1 VKKTQASI
9 YAVSGS
15 HGIMHA
21 YLVLLPALIPLLGG
35 ELGNYET
42 IGLLVSAVFLLYGWG
57 SLPVGFLADRYP
69 KKTLVIASMAICGVS
84 AIMVGQSRS
93 FLLTAVF
100 LMALGAGASLYHP
113 PGYASM
119 ALLSLEM
126 RGRYMGIQGMGGDM
140 GMAVAY
146 ITSAIIGSLL
156 GWRNTFVVWG
166 LVGVGMAI
174 LDYYLVVEPESG
186 GKIEQAHGGHLGR
199 VKAMFPS
206 EHMRLLVIVLAI
218 IVLSGALWNGVSAFI
233 LAYINQ
239 VKNVNLVIAGGLSTI
254 SYTVGAVAQVVGGE
268 LSDKHGRRIVL
279 LLGFGLFAASL
290 FLLTQTPGSVLLIL
304 LLVCLL
310 GATFYVTQAPLNALL
325 GDISRKENVGFA
337 YGVNFGIKYGIGSFS
352 PAIAGFLATRYSMDH
367 VFWFF
372 ASVSAVAFVLTL
384 LVRDVKK

>member
-1 VKKTQASI
+1 VKRTQASI
-9 YAVSGS
+9 YAISCS

-42 IGLLVSAVFLLYGWG
+42 IGLLASAVFLLYGWG
-57 SLPVGFLADRYP
+57 SLPVGFLADRYS
-69 KKTLVIASMAICGVS
+69 KKNLVIASMAICGLS

-93 FLLTAVF
+93 FLLTALF
-100 LMALGAGASLYHP
+100 LMALGAGASLYHA

-146 ITSAIIGSLL
+146 VTSAILGSFL

-166 LVGVGMAI
+166 LIGVGMAI
-174 LDYYLVVEPESG
+174 LDHCLVVESESS
-186 GKIEQAHGGHLGR
+186 KNIEHVHGGYLSR

-206 EHMRLLVIVLAI
+206 EHTKLLVLVLAI

-239 VKNVNLVIAGGLSTI
+239 VKNIHLVIAGGLSTI
-254 SYTVGAVAQVVGGE
+254 SYTVGAVAQVIGGE
-268 LSDKHGRRIVL
+268 LSDKHGRRIIL
-279 LLGFGLFAASL
+279 LLGFGVFAASL
-290 FLLTQTPGSVLLIL
+290 FFLTQTPGSTLLIL

-310 GATFYVTQAPLNALL
+310 GFTFYVTQSPLNALL

-352 PAIAGFLATRYSMDH
+352 PAIAGFIATRYSMDH
-367 VFWFF
+367 VFLFF
-372 ASVSAVAFVLTL
+372 ASVSAVAFVLAL
-384 LVRDVKK
+384 LVRDVRK

>member
-1 VKKTQASI
+1 
-9 YAVSGS
+9 
-15 HGIMHA
+15 MHA

-69 KKTLVIASMAICGVS
+69 KKTLVTASMAVCGVS

-146 ITSAIIGSLL
+146 ITSAILGSLL

-174 LDYYLVVEPESG
+174 LDYYLVLEPESG
-186 GKIEQAHGGHLGR
+186 KKIEQADVGHLSR

-254 SYTVGAVAQVVGGE
+254 SYTVGAVAQVIGGE
-268 LSDKHGRRIVL
+268 LSDKHGRRIIL

-290 FLLTQTPGSVLLIL
+290 FLLTQTPGSVPLIL

-310 GATFYVTQAPLNALL
+310 GVTFYVTQAPLNALL

-352 PAIAGFLATRYSMDH
+352 PAIAGFLATRYSMDY

-372 ASVSAVAFVLTL
+372 ASVSAVAFVLAL